1 MVCNGGR
8 GGSMA
13 WMREVVGCGLG
24 WNGTIVVVGRL
35 VHQAHGGGS
44 ARGWRHG
51 KGKAARHGKIA
62 KINFIFFRSSTFRL
76 APVIN
81 L

>member
-1 MVCNGGR
+1 
-8 GGSMA
+8 
-13 WMREVVGCGLG
+13 MREVVGCGLG

-35 VHQAHGGGS
+35 VHQAAHGGGS

-51 KGKAARHGKIA
+51 KGKAARQGSQ
-62 KINFIFFRSSTFRL
+62 NGFFIL
-76 APVIN
+76 G